1 MGAKLGYIVKAKYG
15 DIGLDKNK
23 KYVVIGRGKKGGVW
37 LQDLENGELPLY
49 KNYYGFVEEGQG
61 FPVNAFE
68 DVAKYFDYGF
78 QEAA

>member
-23 KYVVIGRGKKGGVW
+23 EYVVIGRGKNGGVW
-37 LQDLENGELPLY
+37 LQDLEDGQLPMP
-49 KNYYGFVEEGQG
+49 KNAMGWFPPGYG

-68 DVAKYFDYGF
+68 DVAKYFDYEF

>member
-15 DIGLDKNK
+15 DMGLDKNK
-23 KYVVIGRGKKGGVW
+23 EYVVIGRGKKGGVW

-49 KNYYGFVEEGQG
+49 KNYYGGFEEGQG

-68 DVAKYFDYGF
+68 DVAKYFDYEF